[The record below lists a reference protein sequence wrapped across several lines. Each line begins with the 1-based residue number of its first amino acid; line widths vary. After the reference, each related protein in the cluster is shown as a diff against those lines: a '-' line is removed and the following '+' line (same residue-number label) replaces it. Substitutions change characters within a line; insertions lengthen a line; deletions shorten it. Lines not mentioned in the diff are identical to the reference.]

1 MLDHWP
7 GTHTYIHSAVTPSVS
22 FSLSLYLSDFPSPLP
37 FSPQIM
43 EELQNN
49 GVHIYQFPGD
59 DEAVADLNRK
69 MNEQVPFAV
78 VGSREELVVNGHKV
92 RARMYPWGTV
102 EGKSTTDHLP
112 TQSVKR

>member
-1 MLDHWP
+1 
-7 GTHTYIHSAVTPSVS
+7 
-22 FSLSLYLSDFPSPLP
+22 
-37 FSPQIM
+37 M

-102 EGKSTTDHLP
+102 EGKSTTCRPSP
-112 TQSVKR
+112 THVESFMNSHR